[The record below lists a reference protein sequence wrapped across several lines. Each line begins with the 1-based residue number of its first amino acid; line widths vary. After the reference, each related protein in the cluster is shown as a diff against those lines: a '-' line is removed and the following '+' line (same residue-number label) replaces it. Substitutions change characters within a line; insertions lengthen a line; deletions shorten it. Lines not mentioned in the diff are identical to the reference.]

1 RRIRYKVHEKE
12 AAITLKKIP
21 SEIEKD
27 QSIRNGS
34 DGVSPHRA
42 LIQITGTV
50 TEAATQTPMAGVNVL
65 VKGTSN
71 GTTTDAAGRYS
82 LGAEDNDVLIIS
94 FIGYAS
100 LEVPVNGR
108 TVIDI
113 AMTEDVTSLG
123 EVVVNAGYRKVKDQE
138 RTGNIARVTSDEMQK
153 QPVSNPLQAIQGR
166 MAGVYVQQNTGMPG
180 GGFDIQIRGQN
191 SLRTGVGGTINGN
204 LPLYIVDGI
213 PFTSTSL
220 TSPFTS
226 SSNLLGGNPLS
237 AI

>member
-1 RRIRYKVHEKE
+1 
-12 AAITLKKIP
+12 
-21 SEIEKD
+21 
-27 QSIRNGS
+27 
-34 DGVSPHRA
+34 
-42 LIQITGTV
+42 
-50 TEAATQTPMAGVNVL
+50 
-65 VKGTSN
+65 
-71 GTTTDAAGRYS
+71 
-82 LGAEDNDVLIIS
+82 DVLIIS

-113 AMTEDVTSLG
+113 AMTEDVTSRG
-123 EVVVNAGYRKVKDQE
+123 EVVVNAGYWKVKDQE
-138 RTGNIARVTSDEMQK
+138 RTGNIARVTSDEIQK

-237 AI
+237 AINPDDIESIEVLKDADATAIYGTRGANGVVLITTKTAKGG